1 MFFDYIQIFSLNT
14 VIFFKTRMA
23 PAPVS
28 ARSTGKKKRVVKHQK
43 KGKDDSFQ
51 CGICLDS
58 SRRKKTVVCP
68 CPGKHQFHHRCL
80 MRWCKMTTNDNATC
94 PMCRQEIFEFYDSL
108 RERILKRWRCK
119 KGLILLRTLPQ
130 RFVDDKEILLPL
142 CIRNPLIMK
151 NVSLRLKDDF
161 DFVSS
166 LINNEYFPQEETYLI
181 FQQCSSNIRNNKEI
195 AYASICDSWRSASYM
210 GDELQKDKDFMVEM
224 IKKKSYLKYNKLS
237 AVYNSFNEDLKNDK
251 ELIQVCL
258 GFTSKIYSALSMQ
271 MKAEPDIYN
280 RALDRYMIEFNTMSK
295 NAYASHHTEF
305 PIYNKLP
312 YTILLKETTI
322 ERIVEK
328 DPLAIEFL
336 PHAYDDSI
344 LKKEQYIESILRN
357 ANAIKFCSPFHFD
370 SETYAMLCQ
379 EAVSKDG
386 LALEYIIYDQYVTD
400 DIALTACKQNGKAL
414 LHVRPQ
420 QRKNFDIVYAA
431 IENCPMAFYYC
442 DLKSNPEIVEAAVM
456 QKMSILHRAT
466 GKLRNNF
473 EFVTSILHKYGTE
486 ENVDDFITSIDP
498 RMLSNRDIIRRCV
511 ELNGLVLKHCPD
523 DVRSEIEICRLA
535 YEQNPEAVRYMSQE
549 IIKDFVVMKR
559 F

>member
-1 MFFDYIQIFSLNT
+1 M
-14 VIFFKTRMA
+14 VPA

-28 ARSTGKKKRVVKHQK
+28 ARSTGKKTRVVKHQK

-130 RFVDDKEILLPL
+130 RFVDDNEILLPL

-151 NVSLRLKDDF
+151 NVSPRLKDDF

-224 IKKKSYLKYNKLS
+224 IKTKSYLKYSKLNT
-237 AVYNSFNEDLKNDK
+237 VYNSFHEDLKNDK
-251 ELIQVCL
+251 EMIQVCL
-258 GFTSKIYSALSMQ
+258 GFTSKIYCALSPTL
-271 MKAEPDIYN
+271 KNVPDIYN
-280 RALDRYMIEFNTMSK
+280 RALDRYMIEFNTVS
-295 NAYASHHTEF
+295 NDFSSHHNEF
-305 PIYNKLP
+305 HIYEFLP
-312 YTILLKETTI
+312 NSILLKESTV
-322 ERIVEK
+322 ERIVEN
-328 DPLAIEFL
+328 DPLAIEFI
-336 PHAYDDSI
+336 PHSYDDTI
-344 LKKEQYIESILRN
+344 LKKEHYVESILRN
-357 ANAIKFCSPFHFD
+357 PNAIKFLSPYHFD
-370 SETYAMLCQ
+370 NETYARLCK
-379 EAVSKDG
+379 EAVRKDG

-414 LHVRPQ
+414 LHVTSQ
-420 QRKNFDIVYAA
+420 QRKNFDIVHTA
-431 IENCPMAFYYC
+431 IKSCPIAFYYC

-466 GKLRNNF
+466 GKLRNNS
-473 EFVTSILHKYGTE
+473 EFVTNILHKYGTE

-498 RMLSNRDIIRRCV
+498 RMLSNREMILRCL
-511 ELNGLVLKHCPD
+511 ELNGLVLKHFSD
-523 DVRSEIEICRLA
+523 EIRGEIEICRLA
-535 YEQNPEAVRYMSQE
+535 YEQNPEAVRYMSPE
-549 IIKDFVVMKR
+549 IIKDFVVMNC